1 MSSYN
6 SYDGVPVVADS
17 FLLTDILRDEWGY
30 KYFVTSDAGGTA
42 RLDSAFH
49 VCPYKN
55 DQCITLKVN
64 DMTRWLVFYLLNL
77 YLGSSRRQ

>member
-30 KYFVTSDAGGTA
+30 KYFVISDAGGTA

-49 VCPYKN
+49 VCAEQ
-55 DQCITLKVN
+55 DDDCITLKVGSVSHPN
-64 DMTRWLVFYLLNL
+64 SNQALIL
-77 YLGSSRRQ
+77 YH